1 MLADLKFASRQLRK
15 SPGFTLTAVMT
26 LAIGIGGVI
35 AVFSLVEAVL
45 LRPLPFANPDGL
57 ARIHEGVEHQ
67 FDAADL
73 PAPDVIQIARDNRTF
88 TAVAGF
94 ISAEYELSGAGSPLR
109 ARAERVN
116 ASLFPL
122 LGVQP
127 LLGRTFTQSE
137 DEHSAPVAVISYAL
151 WQERFQADTGVVG
164 KTVDLDRRPYTV
176 IGVMPRSFEFP
187 IEAGRLKPGV
197 TLAQARA
204 DVHRMIAS
212 IEAQI
217 PQKFGIHLTSDVR
230 SFQEETV
237 SAARPL
243 LRILMGATVLIL
255 CIACVNLA
263 NLLLVRGAGRR
274 REFGVR
280 LALGAGRRAM
290 LRQSLTESLLLS
302 VIGSIFGI
310 VLAAGLVRIA
320 VASMPGSMPR
330 LDEVALRWPMLLFAV
345 GLAALTGLLCG
356 LAPALGSM
364 RADILDALREGS
376 QGTGQS
382 RSQHRFRNIL
392 VAVEVALATV
402 LLVGAGLFLRSFQK
416 MLETDPGFQ
425 PQHVLTAYLSL
436 PNAEY
441 STQAG
446 IDSFYHELLRRLA
459 ALPGVSATGASSAVP
474 AAGITSDRNFVPEG
488 YAPHSGRLWASA
500 SNSFIMGDY
509 FRAMRIPLLRG
520 RYLNTDDDAPDAPLA
535 AVISETLAK
544 RYWSGQN
551 PVGRRFR
558 MGGDPESTRPY
569 LTVVG
574 VVGDIRQ
581 GALDQAIYPQMYE
594 PVSQAARQFEPKVA
608 KFIGARGSFYIAVRS
623 TGAAEGLTTSVEK
636 TVHRL
641 DPRLAISQIHTMTD
655 RIAAAEAPRRFNT
668 AALTAFAA
676 IALLLALLGIYGVL
690 AYAVTERTR
699 EIAIRMALGATRA
712 NVLRQTLRSAL
723 SLAGAGIAAG
733 LVASLGLTQ
742 FLESMLYGVKPLDT
756 DAIIGAV
763 TVLLACAA
771 LAGWLPARKAASVDP
786 MDTLRGE

>member
-1 MLADLKFASRQLRK
+1 
-15 SPGFTLTAVMT
+15 
-26 LAIGIGGVI
+26 
-35 AVFSLVEAVL
+35 
-45 LRPLPFANPDGL
+45 
-57 ARIHEGVEHQ
+57 
-67 FDAADL
+67 
-73 PAPDVIQIARDNRTF
+73 
-88 TAVAGF
+88 
-94 ISAEYELSGAGSPLR
+94 
-109 ARAERVN
+109 
-116 ASLFPL
+116 
-122 LGVQP
+122 
-127 LLGRTFTQSE
+127 
-137 DEHSAPVAVISYAL
+137 
-151 WQERFQADTGVVG
+151 
-164 KTVDLDRRPYTV
+164 
-176 IGVMPRSFEFP
+176 
-187 IEAGRLKPGV
+187 
-197 TLAQARA
+197 
-204 DVHRMIAS
+204 
-212 IEAQI
+212 
-217 PQKFGIHLTSDVR
+217 
-230 SFQEETV
+230 
-237 SAARPL
+237 
-243 LRILMGATVLIL
+243 
-255 CIACVNLA
+255 
-263 NLLLVRGAGRR
+263 
-274 REFGVR
+274 
-280 LALGAGRRAM
+280 
-290 LRQSLTESLLLS
+290 
-302 VIGSIFGI
+302 
-310 VLAAGLVRIA
+310 
-320 VASMPGSMPR
+320 
-330 LDEVALRWPMLLFAV
+330 
-345 GLAALTGLLCG
+345 
-356 LAPALGSM
+356 
-364 RADILDALREGS
+364 
-376 QGTGQS
+376 
-382 RSQHRFRNIL
+382 
-392 VAVEVALATV
+392 
-402 LLVGAGLFLRSFQK
+402 

-459 ALPGVSATGASSAVP
+459 TLPGVSATGASSAVP
-474 AAGITSDRNFVPEG
+474 VAGITSDRNFVPEG

-500 SNSFIMGDY
+500 SNSFIVGDY

-520 RYLNTDDDAPDAPLA
+520 RYLNTDDDAPDVPLA

-551 PVGRRFR
+551 PVGRRLR

-623 TGAAEGLTTSVEK
+623 TVAAEGLTASVEK
-636 TVHRL
+636 TVHGL
-641 DPRLAISQIHTMTD
+641 DPRLAISQVHTMTD

-712 NVLRQTLRSAL
+712 NVLRQTLGSAL

-763 TVLLACAA
+763 TILLACAA

>member
-164 KTVDLDRRPYTV
+164 KIVDLDRRPYTV

-187 IEAGRLKPGV
+187 IEAGRLNHRDLWIPMSFTPDERQDETDNFMYGAVARLKPGV

-230 SFQEETV
+230 SLQEETV

-290 LRQSLTESLLLS
+290 LRQSL
-302 VIGSIFGI
+302 
-310 VLAAGLVRIA
+310 
-320 VASMPGSMPR
+320 
-330 LDEVALRWPMLLFAV
+330 
-345 GLAALTGLLCG
+345 
-356 LAPALGSM
+356 
-364 RADILDALREGS
+364 
-376 QGTGQS
+376 
-382 RSQHRFRNIL
+382 
-392 VAVEVALATV
+392 
-402 LLVGAGLFLRSFQK
+402 
-416 MLETDPGFQ
+416 
-425 PQHVLTAYLSL
+425 
-436 PNAEY
+436 
-441 STQAG
+441 
-446 IDSFYHELLRRLA
+446 
-459 ALPGVSATGASSAVP
+459 
-474 AAGITSDRNFVPEG
+474 
-488 YAPHSGRLWASA
+488 
-500 SNSFIMGDY
+500 
-509 FRAMRIPLLRG
+509 
-520 RYLNTDDDAPDAPLA
+520 
-535 AVISETLAK
+535 
-544 RYWSGQN
+544 
-551 PVGRRFR
+551 
-558 MGGDPESTRPY
+558 
-569 LTVVG
+569 
-574 VVGDIRQ
+574 
-581 GALDQAIYPQMYE
+581 
-594 PVSQAARQFEPKVA
+594 
-608 KFIGARGSFYIAVRS
+608 
-623 TGAAEGLTTSVEK
+623 
-636 TVHRL
+636 
-641 DPRLAISQIHTMTD
+641 
-655 RIAAAEAPRRFNT
+655 
-668 AALTAFAA
+668 
-676 IALLLALLGIYGVL
+676 
-690 AYAVTERTR
+690 
-699 EIAIRMALGATRA
+699 
-712 NVLRQTLRSAL
+712 
-723 SLAGAGIAAG
+723 
-733 LVASLGLTQ
+733 
-742 FLESMLYGVKPLDT
+742 
-756 DAIIGAV
+756 
-763 TVLLACAA
+763 
-771 LAGWLPARKAASVDP
+771 
-786 MDTLRGE
+786 